1 MPGVITRRRRLD
13 DGRAVGE
20 MTAADDASYY
30 DLDGMDTGGE
40 VEGARSTARERQE
53 ALLKEFESRRRL
65 RATHAPTDDAQV
77 RAMLRRYEEP
87 VTLFGERQAERR
99 ERLRGI
105 LAALDARDGGELET
119 SGDVAGG
126 GAVVVDASGVGAY
139 QKEIFYTEG
148 TDGLLQARVDLAEFS
163 LPRAAK
169 RVAEQKAKR
178 GERGGDERRA
188 MDDIVLS
195 TSAFTAQCSEIGDV
209 TRPLCAVRFYDQGK
223 RAVSASWS
231 GEVRAWTCDAAAG
244 KLSSNLVIKAT
255 EHRITGLDAYH
266 DGCAIATAHADG
278 TAAIWSADGERRRE
292 LKGHASRCGKIAFH
306 PRDGG
311 RYVATAGFDATW
323 RLWHTETGE
332 ELLCQEGHSR
342 EVYDVGFHPDGSL
355 AASVGLDAI
364 GRVWDLRLGKSISVL
379 RGHVKQILSVDFAPN
394 GYHIIT
400 GSDDRTVRVWDL
412 RKNAACAYTLASHSA
427 LVSCV
432 RYEKTA
438 THGAFFSSCS
448 YDGTVCIYSGSDF
461 ALNTRLSASS
471 SSSSSMNKLT
481 SVDVAGDALVACG
494 FDKTLKMYTK

>member
-1 MPGVITRRRRLD
+1 
-13 DGRAVGE
+13 
-20 MTAADDASYY
+20 MTAAADVAADAADAATYY
-30 DLDGMDTGGE
+30 DLDGMDVDADTQ
-40 VEGARSTARERQE
+40 STARARQE

-119 SGDVAGG
+119 SGDAGGAFVVDGG
-126 GAVVVDASGVGAY
+126 GAGHGHKA
-139 QKEIFYTEG
+139 ELFYTEG
-148 TDGLLQARVDLAEFS
+148 TDGLLKARVDIAQYS

-195 TSAFTAQCSEIGDV
+195 TSTFTAQCSEIGDS
-209 TRPLCAVRFYDQGK
+209 TRPLCAVRFYDDGK
-223 RAVSASWS
+223 RAASASWS

-244 KLSSNLVIKAT
+244 KLSSSLVIKAT
-255 EHRITGLDAYH
+255 EHRITGLDVCQ
-266 DGCAIATAHADG
+266 DGSALATAHADG
-278 TAAIWSADGERRRE
+278 TAAVWSADGERRRE

-306 PRDGG
+306 PLDGG

-394 GYHIIT
+394 GYHLIT

-461 ALNTRLSASS
+461 ALNTRLSSS
-471 SSSSSMNKLT
+471 SSSSSSVNKLT